1 MPRKKKMRKKP
12 EVKKSVSE
20 SSEVKKTLSKGKI
33 LWANSY
39 CLMDTS
45 SGASISVRQM
55 LNQLLLAGYEV
66 EIVGATIFDS
76 PNGIERIS
84 KVWERIQ
91 EADAPVINIEDGR
104 LLHRLVKTAQ
114 TERNDMSLEEANRLF
129 YTYVTRLD
137 EFDPDVIFYYGGS
150 PLEFLMTAEARV
162 RGIPTMAYLVNANYQ
177 GVRWCRDVDRI
188 LTDSY
193 ATSNMYLEK
202 QGFKPLP
209 IGKFIDPAN
218 IIAKKHERQNLTFIN
233 PSFAKGA
240 GIVAQVAY
248 ILEKKR
254 PDIKI
259 EIVQSRGDWDEVLKA
274 VTKEF
279 FGEERTRLDN
289 IILTPNTPNMDKVY
303 ERSRVVF
310 APSLW
315 WESGSRVLAEAMING
330 IPALVSNR
338 GGNAEMIGEGGLVFD
353 LPENLYEAPYA
364 KLPARSVIEKL
375 VQVIETFWDDE
386 DQYLFFVSKAL
397 LKGATEHSMQTSTNK
412 LIKIIDDL
420 METTEKVARDEA
432 LKAKHKH
439 SLIDE
444 RFYFGLENQPKKT
457 FTQPKKTFT
466 RDNKNLAMVTP
477 YFWPQQNGME
487 MAFDKLATEFVNQG
501 YSVDMYAPVHDSPF
515 EELDSNYQIFRIKD
529 GIDFVQ
535 MLKKRNELKSY
546 DYILC
551 QSADVG
557 ATIALMAQK
566 EINIP
571 VILRTHGID
580 VQKDP
585 ENQYGWRL
593 DSERE
598 KIILNNINSVNGCVI
613 SAQLT
618 EEFKIIAPNT
628 PRQVIHSGINPKRF
642 FQEKNKFLHTQLQL
656 DPDIRIILMVGRNI
670 KKKNF
675 HLGLEA
681 FKYLQKY
688 EKKTFLVHIGTQDDG
703 IAPDDIGKNLNEYAK
718 TLNVENSFASLGRI
732 NHFDIPK
739 YYNSAEILIVPSQTE
754 VFGNVTL
761 EAMAC
766 GLVPVEF
773 DYGANRDKIKN
784 GANGFIIPFGDTIS
798 MGKILRSL
806 LKSPKRLKSIQT
818 AAVEYSKKEF
828 SISKTVHEYEK
839 LFSLAKKNFLSK

>member
-1 MPRKKKMRKKP
+1 MPRKKKIRKKP
-12 EVKKSVSE
+12 EVKQSVSE
-20 SSEVKKTLSKGKI
+20 SSEVQKTLSKGKI

-55 LNQLLLAGYEV
+55 LNQLLLEGYEV

-76 PNGIERIS
+76 PNGVERIS

-91 EADAPVINIEDGR
+91 EADASVVNIEDGR
-104 LLHRLVKTAQ
+104 LLHRLVKTAH
-114 TERNDMSLEEANRLF
+114 TERNAMSLEEANSIF

-137 EFDPDVIFYYGGS
+137 EFDPDVVFYYGGS

-188 LTDSY
+188 LTDSH
-193 ATSNMYLEK
+193 ATSNMYIEK

-218 IIAKKHERQNLTFIN
+218 IIAKKHERQHLTFIN

-259 EIVQSRGDWDEVLKA
+259 EIVQSRGDWEEVLKA

-279 FGEERTRLDN
+279 FGEEKSRLDN

-353 LPENLYEAPYA
+353 FPENLYEAPYA

-375 VQVIETFWDDE
+375 IQVIETFWDDE
-386 DQYLFFVSKAL
+386 DQYLFFVTKAL

-420 METTEKVARDEA
+420 METTPKVARDEA
-432 LKAKHKH
+432 LKTKHKH

-444 RFYFGLENQPKKT
+444 RFNFGLEKQPKKT
-457 FTQPKKTFT
+457 FAKG
-466 RDNKNLAMVTP
+466 NKNLAMVTP
-477 YFWPQQNGME
+477 FFWPHQNGME

-501 YSVDMYAPVHDSPF
+501 YSVDMYAPVHERPF
-515 EELDSNYQIFRIKD
+515 KELNSNYQIFRIKD
-529 GIDFVQ
+529 EKDF
-535 MLKKRNELKSY
+535 LKLIKKRNKLKSY

-551 QSADVG
+551 QSAYAG
-557 ATIALMAQK
+557 AALALKAQK

-571 VILRTHGID
+571 IILRTHGVDI
-580 VQKDP
+580 QKDP

-618 EEFKIIAPNT
+618 EEFKRIAPNT
-628 PRQVIHSGINPKRF
+628 PSQVIQSGINPERF

-656 DPDIRIILMVGRNI
+656 DPDIRIILMVGRNV

-681 FKYLQKY
+681 FKYLQKF
-688 EKKTFLVHIGTQDDG
+688 EKKTFLVHIGHEGDG
-703 IAPDDIGKNLNEYAK
+703 ENLNEYAK
-718 TLNVENSFASLGRI
+718 TLNLENSFTSLGQI
-732 NHFDIPK
+732 NHMDVPK
-739 YYNSAEILIVPSQTE
+739 YYNSAEILLFPSKTE

-784 GANGFIIPFGDTIS
+784 GKNGFIIPFGDTIS

-806 LKSPKRLKSIQT
+806 LKSPKKLKSIQT
-818 AAVEYSKKEF
+818 AAVEYSKEEF
-828 SISKTVHEYEK
+828 SISKTVREYEK
-839 LFSLAKKNFLSK
+839 LFCLAKKNFLSK